1 MKHKGQYTTRQLKKL
16 ALQGH
21 DVIPVF
27 GRPVEMVTL
36 RHAPRTKFDPKPWV
50 WGTDGLRYSAWELTV
65 EKHVATPG
73 ELAEQRHQAE
83 DHSPLDVAFSH
94 LADKVSTEQVAVAA

>member
-1 MKHKGQYTTRQLKKL
+1 MKHKGQYTTPQLKQL
-16 ALQGH
+16 ALRGH

-50 WGTDGLRYSAWELTV
+50 WGTDGIRFSAWELTV
-65 EKHVATPG
+65 EKHVATPD
-73 ELAEQRHQAE
+73 ELIELRHYT
-83 DHSPLDVAFSH
+83 DLDGSDAAFTH
-94 LADKVSTEQVAVAA
+94 MFDRQIVAAGVAA

>member
-1 MKHKGQYTTRQLKKL
+1 MKHKAQYTTPQLKRL
-16 ALQGH
+16 ALKGH

-50 WGTDGLRYSAWELTV
+50 WGKDGIRFSAWELTV
-65 EKHVATPG
+65 EKHVATSA
-73 ELAEQRHQAE
+73 ELTDFRHQVE
-83 DHSPLDVAFSH
+83 DTPEFVRSWLPCAG
-94 LADKVSTEQVAVAA
+94 ADARGGVAV

>member
-1 MKHKGQYTTRQLKKL
+1 MRHKGQYTTPQLKKL

-50 WGTDGLRYSAWELTV
+50 WGKDGIRFSAWELTT
-65 EKHVATPG
+65 EKHTATPA
-73 ELAEQRHQAE
+73 ELLDLRHQVE
-83 DHSPLDVAFSH
+83 DTVEFIRRNMAC
-94 LADKVSTEQVAVAA
+94 AGAVREAVAA

>member
-1 MKHKGQYTTRQLKKL
+1 MRHKGQYTTPQLKRL
-16 ALQGH
+16 ALQGN

-36 RHAPRTKFDPKPWV
+36 RHRPRTKFDPKPWV

-65 EKHVATPG
+65 EPHKATEG
-73 ELAEQRHQAE
+73 ELAELRHEVE
-83 DHSPLDVAFSH
+83 DTTDFIRANMACAVGAP
-94 LADKVSTEQVAVAA
+94 QGVAA